1 MYNITELVVAIGEWS
16 KALLVK
22 VPKAPRFARLG
33 LGTLKKDNRAKNC
46 SIHAVRAA

>member
-22 VPKAPRFARLG
+22 EKKDPRFAPARPG
-33 LGTLKKDNRAKNC
+33 H
-46 SIHAVRAA
+46 SIERSPS